1 MHVFPLALH
10 ASAPMLCIPKA
21 KDAAARPP
29 QAHATELGVASI
41 SLAASS
47 SSSSKGHKAQPPLLA
62 PQQPPPPHRQAAK
75 NDLFP
80 HADEVVIHAVR
91 GWWVPALYL
100 QCALLFGLCN
110 LLLPSHALHV
120 PLGML
125 WCLALFLHA
134 CSRSGVFF
142 TLGML
147 LLALTPFL
155 QALDDHLF
163 YVFYL
168 ACFSAFCSGPGFWRE
183 NQGVVLVVLC
193 AAWVGLAVCA
203 AMLLLVGAS
212 GRGRRVIYVMGA
224 SFLALFIAM
233 VCSRKLASVQYKVTG
248 PLSWH
253 SPHHADRV

>member
-1 MHVFPLALH
+1 MHVFPLTLH

-21 KDAAARPP
+21 REAVRPA

-41 SLAASS
+41 SLAS
-47 SSSSKGHKAQPPLLA
+47 SSSSKGKGQPPLPA
-62 PQQPPPPHRQAAK
+62 QQQQLPPPPHRGGSK
-75 NDLFP
+75 GELL
-80 HADEVVIHAVR
+80 HADEVVVHSVR

-100 QCALLFGLCN
+100 QCALLFGLSN
-110 LLLPSHALHV
+110 LLLPGHELHM

-163 YVFYL
+163 YLFYL
-168 ACFSAFCSGPGFWRE
+168 ACFSAFCSGPNFWRE

-193 AAWVGLAVCA
+193 AAWVGLAGCA
-203 AMLLLVGAS
+203 AMLLLGTG

-248 PLSWH
+248 PSSWH
-253 SPHHADRV
+253 SLHADRV